1 MILPTVSRRFAGLV
15 LAAAAGT
22 GIALGA
28 YSLGSA
34 SGAEPARAQHTAPA
48 AAAASA
54 PTAATSSATA
64 DASEATATTAAA
76 PSPATVAPLTLDQA
90 KAVATRAAG
99 GGRVVEASEDN
110 EPTGLLFDVTLLH
123 PDGSAA
129 KVEVDAA
136 TGRIVSI
143 EQDDHWD

>member
-1 MILPTVSRRFAGLV
+1 MILPTVSRRLAGLV
-15 LAAAAGT
+15 LAVAAGT

-34 SGAEPARAQHTAPA
+34 SGAEPARTPHTA
-48 AAAASA
+48 AAAATASA
-54 PTAATSSATA
+54 PPSATSSAAAETP
-64 DASEATATTAAA
+64 EATATTSAA
-76 PSPATVAPLTLDQA
+76 APLTLDQA

-110 EPTGLLFDVTLLH
+110 EPTGLLFDVTVLH
-123 PDGSAA
+123 PDGSAT

-143 EQDDHWD
+143 KQDDHWD